1 MEIIDR
7 SWKGGVF
14 DFDALGRW
22 MDQQGLGKGP
32 IKDPTL
38 LAGGTQNIL
47 VRFRRGQELFVLRR
61 PSLKP
66 RSGADELMLREA
78 RVLAALRGSAV
89 PHPRLVAACSDRAII
104 GSAFYLMDAVD
115 GFSPVRTLPDTHHD
129 ETIQRAM
136 GFALV
141 DAIAA
146 LGSIDYEAVG
156 LSNFG
161 RVDRFLERQVPRW
174 AKELESYG
182 AIADW
187 PGRRAL
193 PDVRALGDWLT
204 THRPS
209 GFRPGIMH
217 GDFHVANV
225 MYRWDGPSLAAVVD
239 WELSTIGDPLLDLG
253 WLIATWPMG
262 ADGKVH
268 SPTLNVRPWN
278 GFPTANDLI
287 DRYRAQ
293 SQRDLSA
300 LDWYVALAC
309 YKLGIIVEGTY
320 ARAFDG
326 KADRNVGL
334 ALHEFA
340 VALLERGIAI
350 AR

>member
-1 MEIIDR
+1 MDIIDR
-7 SWKGGVF
+7 SWMAGVF
-14 DFDALGRW
+14 DVDALGRW
-22 MDQQGLGKGP
+22 MDQRGLGKGP
-32 IKDPTL
+32 ITDPTL
-38 LAGGTQNIL
+38 LVGGTQNIL
-47 VRFRRGQELFVLRR
+47 IQFRREHELFVLRR
-61 PSLKP
+61 PSIKP
-66 RSGADELMLREA
+66 RSGADEVMLREA
-78 RVLAALRGSAV
+78 RVLAALVGSAV
-89 PHPRLVAACSDRAII
+89 PHPRLVAACSDCSII
-104 GSAFYLMDAVD
+104 GSGFYLMDAVD
-115 GFSPVRTLPDTHHD
+115 GFNPVGTLPESHHD
-129 ETIQRAM
+129 ATRQRAM

-161 RVDRFLERQVPRW
+161 RVDGFLERQVPRW
-174 AKELESYG
+174 TKELDSYG
-182 AIADW
+182 AIPDW
-187 PGRRAL
+187 PGRPAL
-193 PDVRALGDWLT
+193 PDLRPLGEWLT
-204 THRPS
+204 AHRPS

-225 MYRWDGPSLAAVVD
+225 MYRRDGPTLAAVVD

-253 WLIATWPMG
+253 WLIATWPG

-268 SPTLNVRPWN
+268 SPTLDVRPWT
-278 GFPTANDLI
+278 GFPTASDLI
-287 DRYRAQ
+287 ARYGAQ
-293 SQRDLSA
+293 SQRDVSA

-326 KADRNVGL
+326 KADPAIGL

-340 VALLERGIAI
+340 IALFERGIAI